1 MARPRK
7 NVSIQDAIMKQEE
20 VVAKAKEK
28 YETEI
33 NKLKE
38 LYAKRDEEKKEE
50 LFEAVEKSGK
60 SYEEIMAYLRGKE

>member
-7 NVSIQDAIMKQEE
+7 NVTIQGAIMKQEE

-60 SYEEIMAYLRGKE
+60 SYEEIMAYLRGEE

>member
-7 NVSIQDAIMKQEE
+7 NISIQDAIMKQEE

-60 SYEEIMAYLRGKE
+60 SYEEIMAYLRGEE

>member
-60 SYEEIMAYLRGKE
+60 SYEEIMAYLRGED

>member
-7 NVSIQDAIMKQEE
+7 NISIQDAIMKQEE

>member
-7 NVSIQDAIMKQEE
+7 NISIQDAIMKQEE

-38 LYAKRDEEKKEE
+38 LYAKREEEKKEE

-60 SYEEIMAYLRGKE
+60 SYEEIMAYLRGEE

>member
-50 LFEAVEKSGK
+50 LFETVEKSGK
-60 SYEEIMAYLRGKE
+60 SYEEIMAYLRGEE

>member
-38 LYAKRDEEKKEE
+38 LYAKRDEKKKEE

-60 SYEEIMAYLRGKE
+60 SYEEIMVYLRGEE

>member
-1 MARPRK
+1 
-7 NVSIQDAIMKQEE
+7 MKQEE

-60 SYEEIMAYLRGKE
+60 SYEEIMAYLRGEE

>member
-60 SYEEIMAYLRGKE
+60 SYEEIMAYLRGEE

>member
-7 NVSIQDAIMKQEE
+7 NVSIQDVIIKQEE

-60 SYEEIMAYLRGKE
+60 SYEEIMAYLRGEE

>member
-7 NVSIQDAIMKQEE
+7 NVSIQDAIMRQEE

-60 SYEEIMAYLRGKE
+60 SYEEIMAYLRGEE